1 MAGNDTVA
9 GNEGVP
15 VTGNVLR
22 NDSDPDGDPLRVTQ
36 FSVDVDG
43 DGKPDSYNAG
53 DTAKISGVGELT
65 LNPDG
70 SYTFTPDPGR
80 SGKVPKVDYTIS
92 DGQGG
97 PDSAS
102 LDITINGEAKI
113 TGTDSGFVTE
123 DGGVAHGPAGTS
135 TQGGTLTFTASECE
149 SKG

>member
-70 SYTFTPDPGR
+70 SYTFTPDPGW

-97 PDSAS
+97 TDSAS
-102 LDITINGEAKI
+102 LDRSEEHTSELQSLMRISYAVFCLNKKI
-113 TGTDSGFVTE
+113 HTTT
-123 DGGVAHGPAGTS
+123 HKH
-135 TQGGTLTFTASECE
+135 TQHQYT
-149 SKG
+149 